1 METKKTKDILEMDVN
16 SKVEKKNGLN
26 YLSWAWA
33 WDTVIR
39 EIDDKAT
46 YEVVMFDNKPYLC
59 DENLGY
65 MVMTRLT
72 IGGLTREMYLPVMDS
87 ANNAQKS
94 KKYTYKVYQYVNGK
108 KVWNNEKKEY
118 EQLEKEVEPATMFDI
133 NKTIQRCLVKNI
145 AMFGLGLY
153 IYAGEDLPEVSD
165 ETKEAKAQ
173 AKEQKAQAKEQEAQA
188 KEQEKLE
195 QILVLEEKLQ
205 NCKDKEELK
214 NILVEYSGKGAEF
227 DKVIHNY
234 LEMKKAQAKVK
245 EE

>member
-1 METKKTKDILEMDVN
+1 
-16 SKVEKKNGLN
+16 
-26 YLSWAWA
+26 
-33 WDTVIR
+33 
-39 EIDDKAT
+39 
-46 YEVVMFDNKPYLC
+46 
-59 DENLGY
+59 
-65 MVMTRLT
+65 
-72 IGGLTREMYLPVMDS
+72 
-87 ANNAQKS
+87 
-94 KKYTYKVYQYVNGK
+94 
-108 KVWNNEKKEY
+108 
-118 EQLEKEVEPATMFDI
+118 MFDI

-165 ETKEAKAQ
+165 ETKEIK
-173 AKEQKAQAKEQEAQA
+173 AQA

-214 NILVEYSGKGAEF
+214 NILVEYRGRGADF

-234 LEMKKAQAKVK
+234 VEMKKAQAKAK

>member
-165 ETKEAKAQ
+165 ETKEIK
-173 AKEQKAQAKEQEAQA
+173 AQA

-195 QILVLEEKLQ
+195 QILVLEERLQ

-214 NILVEYSGKGAEF
+214 VILVEYSGKGAEF

-234 LEMKKAQAKVK
+234 LEMKKAQAKAK

>member
-1 METKKTKDILEMDVN
+1 
-16 SKVEKKNGLN
+16 
-26 YLSWAWA
+26 
-33 WDTVIR
+33 
-39 EIDDKAT
+39 
-46 YEVVMFDNKPYLC
+46 
-59 DENLGY
+59 
-65 MVMTRLT
+65 
-72 IGGLTREMYLPVMDS
+72 
-87 ANNAQKS
+87 
-94 KKYTYKVYQYVNGK
+94 
-108 KVWNNEKKEY
+108 
-118 EQLEKEVEPATMFDI
+118 
-133 NKTIQRCLVKNI
+133 
-145 AMFGLGLY
+145 MFGLGLY

-173 AKEQKAQAKEQEAQA
+173 AKEQKAQA

-214 NILVEYSGKGAEF
+214 NILVEYSGKGADF

>member
-33 WDTVIR
+33 WT
-39 EIDDKAT
+39 EALKIDNKAT
-46 YEVVMFDNKPYLC
+46 WEVVEYNGLPLAYLR
-59 DENLGY
+59 DETAFVKTKVTLNGETKEC
-65 MVMTRLT
+65 V
-72 IGGLTREMYLPVMDS
+72 LPVMDNRNK
-87 ANNAQKS
+87 A
-94 KKYTYKVYQYVNGK
+94 VVNPDSFI
-108 KVWNNEKKEY
+108 V
-118 EQLEKEVEPATMFDI
+118 
-133 NKTIQRCLVKNI
+133 NKTIMRCLAKNL

-165 ETKEAKAQ
+165 EIKEIK
-173 AKEQKAQAKEQEAQA
+173 AQA

-205 NCKDKEELK
+205 KCKDKEELK
-214 NILVEYSGKGAEF
+214 VILVEYSGKGAEF

-234 LEMKKAQAKVK
+234 LEMKKAQAKAK